1 MSSSIK
7 EFSQIREQE
16 LLGLKN
22 QAARER
28 RSLEEI
34 HQKNKASIK
43 TAQEQEIV
51 ELRNDHAQSIDE
63 ATSHKEKVLSD
74 LEKSLTQTKDFTQKR
89 LESLKTNA
97 TAQEDKIHADHA
109 EKRLLLNANNE
120 QHLTEVNH
128 RFNSQLRKINEE
140 GQARIEHS
148 KNDLAI
154 RKNEVEK
161 DYQNKIQMTQDH
173 HRNILS
179 QNEANFKQ
187 VNEQKQ
193 NEFEAKEKKQRE
205 DHESEIITQ
214 TQTHQDLYTA
224 RNEEYRKKF
233 HEQQNFFEK
242 KFENQLGTHHTQLT
256 GLDKKYE
263 SLTNELKKN
272 FTKEISA
279 NEDKKDDIFFEFT
292 ELKASMKEEA
302 DHYLVEVQL
311 PAYAKNDLR
320 LTTNNKE
327 VVLTMNRRY
336 QDQVENSGVTHK
348 VNKIET
354 LSSRMPT
361 NHFLNAKKITS
372 SYQDGVMSY
381 KIAKA

>member
-1 MSSSIK
+1 MSSTIK

-28 RSLEEI
+28 RALEEI
-34 HQKNKASIK
+34 HQKNKASVK
-43 TAQEQEIV
+43 QAQEQEIV
-51 ELRNDHAQSIDE
+51 ELKNDHAQSIDE
-63 ATSHKEKVLSD
+63 ATSHKEKVLND

-89 LESLKTNA
+89 LESLKSSA

-120 QHLTEVNH
+120 QHLTEANH
-128 RFNSQLRKINEE
+128 RFNSQLKKINAE
-140 GQARIEHS
+140 GESRIETS
-148 KNDLAI
+148 KNELGQ
-154 RKNEVEK
+154 RKNDIEK
-161 DYQNKIQMTQDH
+161 NYQNKIQVAENH

-179 QNEANFKQ
+179 QNETTFKQ
-187 VNEQKQ
+187 LNEQK
-193 NEFEAKEKKQRE
+193 NAEYELKEKNQRE
-205 DHESEIITQ
+205 DHESKIIAQ
-214 TQTHQDLYTA
+214 TETHQNLYTA
-224 RNEEYRKKF
+224 RNEDYRKKF

-242 KFENQLGTHHTQLT
+242 KFENQLGTHHTQLS

-263 SLTNELKKN
+263 SITNNLKKN
-272 FTKEISA
+272 FVKEISA
-279 NEDKKDDIFFEFT
+279 QEDKKDDIFFEFT
-292 ELKASMKEEA
+292 ELKAQMKEGD
-302 DHYLVEVQL
+302 DHYLVEVEV
-311 PAYAKNDLR
+311 PSYAKNDLR

-327 VVLTMNRRY
+327 VVLTLNRRY
-336 QDQVENSGVTHK
+336 QDQLENNGRTSK
-348 VNKIET
+348 INKIET

-372 SYQDGVMSY
+372 TYADGVMTY